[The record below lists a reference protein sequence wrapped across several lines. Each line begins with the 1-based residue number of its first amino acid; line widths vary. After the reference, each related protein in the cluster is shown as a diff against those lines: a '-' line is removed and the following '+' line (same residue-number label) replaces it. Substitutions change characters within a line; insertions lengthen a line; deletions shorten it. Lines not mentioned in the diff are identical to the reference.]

1 MFSFLRNY
9 RATSHSTTGYAPAS
23 AIFRRP
29 MNIQIPFHDT
39 ILKEEFDCEK
49 FRERDNQGKE
59 KMKGN
64 AENKRSIKKSNFKI
78 GDKVLVKQQQKD
90 KFSKPFNSTPM
101 VVTNVKKSMVTAKN
115 DEKFITRNASHF
127 KKIASPENITQQ
139 QENVERMQPNTQA
152 ANSRSKQ
159 KINKPRRLLETV

>member
-1 MFSFLRNY
+1 
-9 RATSHSTTGYAPAS
+9 
-23 AIFRRP
+23 

-64 AENKRSIKKSNFKI
+64 AENKRSIKKNFKI
-78 GDKVLVKQQQKD
+78 GDKVLIKQQQKD
-90 KFSKPFNSTPM
+90 KFTKPFNPTPM

-115 DEKFITRNASHF
+115 DEKCITRNASHF

-139 QENVERMQPNTQA
+139 PGNVERMQPNTQA
-152 ANSRSKQ
+152 ANSRSKR
-159 KINKPRRLLETV
+159 KINKPHRLLEMM